1 MDKGLRV
8 VKLVAENVK
17 GLKAVEITPDEN
29 FQVISGKNGQ
39 GKTSVLD
46 VIWLALAGG
55 VASKGTARPVRDG
68 ADNALASIDLG
79 DIIATRKWSSNEKST
94 LQVVSK
100 EGAKFTSPQKML
112 DELIGKLS
120 FDPLAFSNL
129 DTKEQLKTLLELVSI
144 DPTPIE
150 MQKKKVFDDRTIVN
164 RDVKALKSQ
173 LESFPAYGEDVPD
186 EELQSSDILNEMTE
200 AQAQLQSN
208 RDFRARYYDL
218 NNQYNALKQE
228 IEFEEKQIAQVEA
241 QLAKLKQ
248 LQEERN
254 FRMANMLEEG
264 KRMNEDVRKLVD
276 PDMTVFNTKLAE
288 VDEINKKVRDKQAAE
303 KVKSLYK
310 EATAKSNVLTA
321 KLSALDEEKQKMI
334 SAAKFPIEGLSF
346 DESGVLYNGVPFKQ
360 CSAAERLR
368 VSMAMAMALNPK
380 LKVIR
385 ILDGSLLDSTNMK
398 IIESMAR
405 EQDYQVWIEVVD
417 ESGKVGITI
426 ENGEVKNFGGNAE

>member
-1 MDKGLRV
+1 MNKGLRV

-17 GLKAVEITPDEN
+17 GLKAVEIIPDDN
-29 FQVISGKNGQ
+29 FQVISGKNEQ

-55 VASKGTARPVRDG
+55 AASKSTVRPVRDG
-68 ADNALASIDLG
+68 ADNALASVDLG
-79 DIIATRKWSSNEKST
+79 DIIATRKWTSNEKST

-100 EGAKFTSPQKML
+100 EGAKFSSPQKML
-112 DELIGKLS
+112 DELVGKLS

-129 DTKEQLKTLLELVSI
+129 DTKDQLKTLLELVNI

-150 MQKKKVFDDRTIVN
+150 LQKKKVFDDRTIVN
-164 RDVKALKSQ
+164 REVKALKTQ
-173 LESFPAYGEDVPD
+173 LESFPAFGEDVPD
-186 EELQSSDILNEMTE
+186 AELQPSDILKEMTE
-200 AQAQLQSN
+200 AQTQLQRNNEKRTQYNNLS
-208 RDFRARYYDL
+208 
-218 NNQYNALKQE
+218 NQYNALKQE
-228 IEFEEKQIAQVEA
+228 IEFENKQIAQLEA

-248 LQEERN
+248 LQEERSFKLTN
-254 FRMANMLEEG
+254 MANEG
-264 KRMNEDVRKLVD
+264 SQLHNVVQSLVD

-288 VDEINKKVRDKQAAE
+288 VDEINKKVRNKQAAE
-303 KVKSLYK
+303 KVKDQYK
-310 EATAKSNVLTA
+310 EASAKSNVLTA
-321 KLSALDEEKQKMI
+321 KLSALEEEKQNMI

-346 DESGVLYNGVPFKQ
+346 DETGVLYNGVPFKQ

-398 IIESMAR
+398 VIESMAK